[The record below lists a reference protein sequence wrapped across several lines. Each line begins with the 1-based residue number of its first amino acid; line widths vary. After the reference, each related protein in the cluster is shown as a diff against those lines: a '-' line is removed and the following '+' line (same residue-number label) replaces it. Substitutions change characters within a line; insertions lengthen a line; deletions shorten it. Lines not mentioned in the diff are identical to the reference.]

1 MNFIKNS
8 PYKYLVVGVDTKIP
22 INNNKLVTAI
32 NFDNSATT
40 PAFVSVMEEIF
51 DFAPWYSSIHRG
63 TGYKSQLSSEIYEK
77 SKNTVANFIGADL
90 NYDTIIYVKN
100 TTEAINKLSY
110 RLCSDDPDSIV
121 LATSMEH
128 HSNDLPWRGKYNV
141 DYIEVDNCGRLVIE
155 DLKQK
160 LIKYQGKVKL
170 VTVTGAS
177 NVTGYKNP
185 IYYIASLVHQFNAKL
200 LVDGAQLVPHCA
212 INMKPHNDMN
222 HIDYL
227 AFSAHKMYAPF
238 GIGVLVGP
246 KSTFEAGDP
255 EISGG
260 GTVKTV
266 TKDFVIWKDPP
277 EKEEAG
283 TPNLMGVVALTTAIN
298 TLNKLGMNNIERYEQ
313 YLLKYT
319 INKLKRI
326 PDIELYSHDDNYP
339 KVSIIPFNIKGIHH
353 SVTAE
358 ILSKEAGI
366 AVRSGCFCAQP
377 YVQRLLNISEEDVK
391 KYAFKEGLE
400 RPGMVRISFGMY
412 NDCYEIDRMIYSLK
426 TIVANKKFYI
436 KRYGFQ

>member
-22 INNNKLVTAI
+22 LKNNKLVTAI

-77 SKNTVANFIGADL
+77 SKNTVANFVGADL
-90 NYDTIIYVKN
+90 NYDTVIYVKN

-110 RLCSDDPDSIV
+110 RLCNGDPESIV
-121 LATSMEH
+121 LSTSMEH

-141 DYIEVDNCGRLVIE
+141 DYIEVDDCGRLIIE

-160 LIKYQGKVKL
+160 LIKYQGRVKL

-185 IYYIASLVHQFNAKL
+185 IYSIASLVHQFNAKL

-212 INMKPHNDMN
+212 INMNPHNDIK

-238 GIGVLVGP
+238 GIGVLIGP
-246 KSTFEAGDP
+246 KSTFEEGDP

-260 GTVKTV
+260 GTVRTV

-319 INKLKRI
+319 LNKLKKI

-353 SVTAE
+353 SVTAK
-358 ILSKEAGI
+358 ILSREAGI

-377 YVQRLLNISEEDVK
+377 YVQRLLNLSEEDVK

-426 TIVANKKFYI
+426 TIVANKNFFI